1 MDAQLILQ
9 EFDKLLEAH
18 EIQQA
23 EEYLVQSMEEASSLQ
38 ELDTLLILTNEA
50 MGFYRESGQN
60 IKSIDLCYKALD
72 LLELMG
78 LQGTIPYAT
87 TLINIANA
95 HRAAGLLQ
103 ESLQY
108 YKQVLPIYSSN
119 PEIDSL
125 YIASLH
131 NNISLLYQE
140 MGEYRQAKEELLQ
153 AYEIVRTRSDA
164 RFEHAVTL
172 ANLANT
178 CIVLSEAEEAFDE
191 MADKVEDAFENHEE
205 DEKEE

>member
-78 LQGTIPYAT
+78 LQGTA
-87 TLINIANA
+87 
-95 HRAAGLLQ
+95 
-103 ESLQY
+103 
-108 YKQVLPIYSSN
+108 LPWS
-119 PEIDSL
+119 
-125 YIASLH
+125 
-131 NNISLLYQE
+131 
-140 MGEYRQAKEELLQ
+140 
-153 AYEIVRTRSDA
+153 RTPRWPARSP
-164 RFEHAVTL
+164 
-172 ANLANT
+172 
-178 CIVLSEAEEAFDE
+178 SPS
-191 MADKVEDAFENHEE
+191 
-205 DEKEE
+205 